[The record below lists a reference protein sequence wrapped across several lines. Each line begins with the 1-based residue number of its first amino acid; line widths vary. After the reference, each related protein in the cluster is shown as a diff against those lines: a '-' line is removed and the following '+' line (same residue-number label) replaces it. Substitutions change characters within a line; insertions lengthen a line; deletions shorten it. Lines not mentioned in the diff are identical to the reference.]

1 MTKTT
6 PTSKETGLPALS
18 TVAADLSLARERLEE
33 LALKYEGE
41 ALADRLWIGVCCLA
55 ARELHAIDAH
65 AQRNPSG
72 KNQHSKQAMSRR
84 DMASELSPDEPSPQG
99 YMGWISTACPWL
111 NRATTYKY
119 SDAAEGAGFT
129 AWTTEAQVRE
139 WCAAALAK
147 EPLTL
152 AALVAHAKLLK
163 GGTPPPPR
171 ERTSFEQMTFDSLL
185 GYAAQTEQII
195 SCRPHMSPQQ
205 IRLAAARAYEAL
217 RELTGSPWQPADEDD
232 KDLSEALRQAKAG
245 GY

>member
-6 PTSKETGLPALS
+6 PTTPKETGLPALS

-55 ARELHAIDAH
+55 ARELHTLDATT
-65 AQRNPSG
+65 QRSLAG
-72 KNQHSKQAMSRR
+72 KGNRTVSRR
-84 DMASELSPDEPSPQG
+84 DTVTELSPDEPSPQG

-152 AALVAHAKLLK
+152 AALVAHSKLLK
-163 GGTPPPPR
+163 GSTPPPPR